1 MPDTGT
7 QRAEALGITKY
18 GSITHISPS
27 VRYRHLQRYLP
38 CSTVNTDGGE
48 VVGFNAHDLPD
59 LALSARVVPQ
69 ARMSVMR
76 CCG

>member
-1 MPDTGT
+1 MSDTGT
-7 QRAEALGITKY
+7 QRAEALGITRYVAKTPV
-18 GSITHISPS
+18 SECA
-27 VRYRHLQRYLP
+27 RYRHLQRYLP

-59 LALSARVVPQ
+59 LALSSRVVPQ